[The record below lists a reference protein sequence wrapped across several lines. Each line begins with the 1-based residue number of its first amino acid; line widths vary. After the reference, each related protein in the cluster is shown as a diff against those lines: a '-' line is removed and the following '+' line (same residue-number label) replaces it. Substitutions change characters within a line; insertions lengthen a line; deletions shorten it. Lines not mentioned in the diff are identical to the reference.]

1 MKNLTEADEQK
12 SCCLEKMQV
21 VIYVLMQMQAVQG
34 CHDARISL
42 VSKNYLFRYKEKKDI
57 F

>member
-1 MKNLTEADEQK
+1 
-12 SCCLEKMQV
+12 MQV
-21 VIYVLMQMQAVQG
+21 VIYVLMQMQGVQG

-57 F
+57 FLKT